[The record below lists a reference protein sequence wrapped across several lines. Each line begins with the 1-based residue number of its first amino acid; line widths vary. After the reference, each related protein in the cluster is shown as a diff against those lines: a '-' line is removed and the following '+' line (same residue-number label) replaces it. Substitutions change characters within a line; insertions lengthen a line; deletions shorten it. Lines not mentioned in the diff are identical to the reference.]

1 MWSNL
6 PFDLLAA
13 IFSYLPP
20 DSLARARA
28 ACKSWRAAT
37 GAADG
42 GQCRHPPWFVA
53 LPTRGW
59 DLSCYA
65 HNPIRLSWHALD
77 LDRPSAPVRPIAAI
91 GGLILL
97 KITSSTSL
105 RLAICNPFTN
115 QFRALPSLRSARTN
129 PAVGVVEDSRNRFR
143 IYVAGGMSEAARG
156 GGAAYQPT
164 VETYDS
170 AGGGGG
176 EWIPAGAM
184 PVELAVR
191 LTVWTPNESV
201 CSGGALYWMTSAR
214 AYSVMRLDISSNRWR
229 ELGVPMAERLEF
241 AALVRR
247 EGRVAVVGGA
257 CGGGGRVWE
266 LGEEDSWEAVG
277 RVPAELGIRL
287 LGEKLNW
294 GCVKCVGIDGAIC
307 LYRDL
312 GSGIIVW
319 RRKEEEGGGGG
330 KWKWDWIEG
339 CGSVG
344 GKQIHSFPIKGMLL
358 LPNLSRSPF

>member
-6 PFDLLAA
+6 PFDLLAT
-13 IFSYLPP
+13 IFSYLSP

-28 ACKSWRAAT
+28 VCKSW
-37 GAADG
+37 GAAAEVAVG
-42 GQCRHPPWFVA
+42 GFGRHPPWFVA

-65 HNPIRLSWHALD
+65 HNPIRLSWHALN
-77 LDRPSAPVRPIAAI
+77 LDRPTAPIRQIAAI
-91 GGLILL
+91 GGLILV
-97 KITSSTSL
+97 KITSTTSL
-105 RLAICNPFTN
+105 QLAICNPFTN
-115 QFRALPSLRSARTN
+115 QFRALPPLLAARTN
-129 PAVGVVEDSRNRFR
+129 PAVGVVEDGRNRFK
-143 IYVAGGMSEAARG
+143 IYAAGGMSEAASG

-170 AGGGGG
+170 AGD
-176 EWIPAGAM
+176 EWRHAGAM
-184 PVELAVR
+184 PVEFAVR

-201 CSGGALYWMTSAR
+201 FSGGVLYWMTSAR
-214 AYSVMRLDISSNRWR
+214 AYSVMRFDISSNRWR
-229 ELGVPMAERLEF
+229 ELGVPMADRLEF

-247 EGRVAVVGGA
+247 EGRVAVVGGT
-257 CGGGGRVWE
+257 CGGGGCVWE
-266 LGEEDSWEAVG
+266 LGGDDSWEVVG
-277 RVPAELGIRL
+277 EVPMELGIRL

-319 RRKEEEGGGGG
+319 RRKEEEEEG
-330 KWKWDWIEG
+330 KWEWDWIEG
-339 CGSVG
+339 CCAVG
-344 GKQIHSFPIKGMLL
+344 GRQIHSFPIKGLLL
-358 LPNLSRSPF
+358 LPNLARSPF